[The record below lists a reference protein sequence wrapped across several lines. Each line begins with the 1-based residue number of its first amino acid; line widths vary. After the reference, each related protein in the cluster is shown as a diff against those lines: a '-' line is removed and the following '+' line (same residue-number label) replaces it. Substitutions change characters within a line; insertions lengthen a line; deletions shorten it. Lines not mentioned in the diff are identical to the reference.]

1 VHSLNKKPIYRR
13 ILVKFS
19 GEALLGDRQF
29 GIDPKV
35 INFIAQEVKEVAD
48 LGIQVGIVMGGGN
61 IFRGSVAEK
70 TGMDRVVADYAGML
84 ATVING
90 LVLEEA
96 LNKKGAAVRL
106 QTALQMNQVAEPYIV
121 KKALRHLEKNRV
133 VIFAAGTGNPY
144 FTTDSGAAL
153 KAAEIKADAI
163 LKATHQADGIYDKDP
178 LIYKDAKKYKTLS
191 YQEALE
197 KRLKVMDSTAFA
209 LCMDYKIP
217 IIVFNLNH
225 GGNIKKIVTGE
236 SVGTKVS

>member
-1 VHSLNKKPIYRR
+1 M
-13 ILVKFS
+13 
-19 GEALLGDRQF
+19 GDRQF

-163 LKATHQADGIYDKDP
+163 LKATKVDGVYDKDP

-209 LCMDYKIP
+209 LCMDCKIP

-236 SVGTKVS
+236 TVGTKVS

>member
-1 VHSLNKKPIYRR
+1 MNKKPIYRR

-35 INFIAQEVKEVAD
+35 IDYIAQEVKEVAD

-121 KKALRHLEKNRV
+121 KRALRHLEKNRV

-163 LKATHQADGIYDKDP
+163 LKATHQADGI
-178 LIYKDAKKYKTLS
+178 
-191 YQEALE
+191 
-197 KRLKVMDSTAFA
+197 
-209 LCMDYKIP
+209 
-217 IIVFNLNH
+217 
-225 GGNIKKIVTGE
+225 
-236 SVGTKVS
+236 

>member
-35 INFIAQEVKEVAD
+35 IDYIAQEVKEVAD

-70 TGMDRVVADYAGML
+70 TGIDRVVADYAGML

-96 LNKKGAAVRL
+96 LNKKGVAVRL

-121 KKALRHLEKNRV
+121 KRALRHLEKNRV

-144 FTTDSGAAL
+144 FTTNSGAAL

-163 LKATHQADGIYDKDP
+163 LKATKVDGVYDKDP

-209 LCMDYKIP
+209 LCMDCKIP

-236 SVGTKVS
+236 TVGTKVS